1 MLQEFRL
8 QLRRGTRRVLSADGA
23 EHRERVRAEW
33 ADAGGALAP
42 AYAVVIFDHA
52 IDALYDWIGLGP
64 AYRTATGC
72 STFTLETHLSQD
84 RPVLAGEDV
93 LVRNR
98 ILAVDAKR
106 MHVAQEMFRPGQERR
121 AAVMEQLSIHVDL
134 QARRSAPFPPDRL
147 GVIREAIDL
156 LSAAPA
162 PAGIGNAVSFAT

>member
-1 MLQEFRL
+1 M
-8 QLRRGTRRVLSADGA
+8 LSAEGA

-33 ADAGGALAP
+33 ADEGGALAP

-52 IDALYDWIGLGP
+52 IDVLYEWIGLGP
-64 AYRTATGC
+64 AYRIATGC

-84 RPVLAGEDV
+84 RPVPAGEDV

-106 MHVAQEMFRPGQERR
+106 MHIAQEMFRPGQGTR

-147 GVIREAIDL
+147 GVIREAIGL
-156 LSAAPA
+156 LSTVPE
-162 PAGIGNAVSFAT
+162 PAGIGHAVSFAS